1 MTGDGD
7 AENRDQI
14 LGVGVEMMF
23 DEVIGGEFHFLVKVE
38 VVEDSPDEE
47 VILIVIDVVSV
58 ERVARVVLGH
68 FWGLTGVG

>member
-68 FWGLTGVG
+68 F